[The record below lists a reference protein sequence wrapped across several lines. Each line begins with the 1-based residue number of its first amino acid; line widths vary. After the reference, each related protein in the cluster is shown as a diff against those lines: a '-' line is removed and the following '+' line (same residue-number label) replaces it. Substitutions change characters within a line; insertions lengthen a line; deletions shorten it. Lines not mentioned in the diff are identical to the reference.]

1 MNQGDLF
8 ENYQAENS
16 LPQEP
21 DPDQIRVRLH
31 NILKVLRGAD
41 TFPWS
46 EAELRSWRIVFPNMT
61 KWLPEEERADLR
73 KEFFAELER
82 WQMA

>member
-1 MNQGDLF
+1 MKQGDLF
-8 ENYQAENS
+8 ENYQAAPS

-21 DPDQIRVRLH
+21 DPAQVRIRLH
-31 NILKVLRGAD
+31 NILKMLRGAD

-73 KEFFAELER
+73 REFFAELER
-82 WQMA
+82 WEMA